1 MERVTSSIKE
11 QVMKG
16 FTLGV
21 LVAAG
26 LAGLWAAQRSRS
38 QRQVPAALP
47 GPINKNIA
55 NVLPVSASQD
65 SIDPKIVI
73 TPKADIDPKIVIKP
87 KGNIDPKIVVNPPP
101 PRKPGDPSNV
111 KPSHEV

>member
-1 MERVTSSIKE
+1 
-11 QVMKG
+11 MKG
-16 FTLGV
+16 FTLGL

-26 LAGLWAAQRSRS
+26 IAGLWAAQRSRT
-38 QRQVPAALP
+38 QRQLPALP
-47 GPINKNIA
+47 VAQRATNKNIP
-55 NVLPVSASQD
+55 NVTASAVSPSSD

-73 TPKADIDPKIVIKP
+73 KPKADIDPKIVIKP

-101 PRKPGDPSNV
+101 PRKPGDPNV

>member
-1 MERVTSSIKE
+1 
-11 QVMKG
+11 MKG

-26 LAGLWAAQRSRS
+26 LAGLWAAQRSRA
-38 QRQVPAALP
+38 QGQAPAALP
-47 GPINKNIA
+47 GLTNKNIA
-55 NVLPVSASQD
+55 NVTATPSASASKD
-65 SIDPKIVI
+65 SIDPKMVI
-73 TPKADIDPKIVIKP
+73 TPKANIDPKIVIKP

-101 PRKPGDPSNV
+101 PRSPGDTSNV

>member
-1 MERVTSSIKE
+1 
-11 QVMKG
+11 MKG

-26 LAGLWAAQRSRS
+26 LAGLWAAQRSRT

-47 GPINKNIA
+47 GPTNKNIA
-55 NVLPVSASQD
+55 NVTARPAASAAQD
-65 SIDPKIVI
+65 S
-73 TPKADIDPKIVIKP
+73 
-87 KGNIDPKIVVNPPP
+87 IDPKIVVNPPP
-101 PRKPGDPSNV
+101 PRKPGDPSKV

>member
-1 MERVTSSIKE
+1 
-11 QVMKG
+11 MKG

-26 LAGLWAAQRSRS
+26 LAGLWAAQRSRT

-47 GPINKNIA
+47 SPTNKNIA
-55 NVLPVSASQD
+55 NVTARSVNESQD

-73 TPKADIDPKIVIKP
+73 KP
-87 KGNIDPKIVVNPPP
+87 KNNIDPKIVVNPPP
-101 PRKPGDPSNV
+101 PRAPGDKPNV
-111 KPSHEV
+111 KPSHDV

>member
-1 MERVTSSIKE
+1 
-11 QVMKG
+11 MKG
-16 FTLGV
+16 FTLGL

-26 LAGLWAAQRSRS
+26 IAGVWAAQRSRT
-38 QRQVPAALP
+38 QRHAQAALP
-47 GPINKNIA
+47 VAQRATNKNIP
-55 NVLPVSASQD
+55 NVTARDARPSGD

-101 PRKPGDPSNV
+101 PRKPGEPNV